1 MVFIL
6 PETFAAE
13 VVDVVVVDVVVV
25 VVVVVVEAE
34 VVVVVPIVLPD
45 AASMCLTVHTTS
57 LKITC
62 VVGWSWPW
70 GRKARKG
77 KLKRCHKLFRRF

>member
-25 VVVVVVEAE
+25 VV
-34 VVVVVPIVLPD
+34 
-45 AASMCLTVHTTS
+45 AASISLIHTTPYN
-57 LKITC
+57 ITC
-62 VVGWSWPW
+62 VVGRSWSW

-77 KLKRCHKLFRRF
+77 KLKRCNKLIRIL

>member
-25 VVVVVVEAE
+25 VVVVVVEVE

-45 AASMCLTVHTTS
+45 AASISLIHTTPYN
-57 LKITC
+57 ITC
-62 VVGWSWPW
+62 VVGRSWSW

-77 KLKRCHKLFRRF
+77 KLKRCNKLIRIL